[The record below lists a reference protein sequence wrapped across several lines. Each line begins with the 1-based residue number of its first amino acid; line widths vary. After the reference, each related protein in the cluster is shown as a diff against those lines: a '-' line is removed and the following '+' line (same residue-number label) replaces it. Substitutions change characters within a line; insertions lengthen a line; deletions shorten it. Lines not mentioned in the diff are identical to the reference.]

1 MQRLYLCGILLAAI
15 ALPAQAKV
23 IAEAVTYQ
31 AGDTTLKG
39 YLVYD
44 DAIQGKRP
52 GILVVH
58 EWWGLNDYARMR
70 ARLLAELG
78 YVALALDMY
87 GEGKQAS
94 HPEDAQKFSS
104 EIANNIKLGKQR
116 FTAAMDFLKQQ
127 PLTDTHDIAAIGY
140 CFGGAVVLQMARE
153 GLDLDAVVSFHGSL
167 GTSQPAKAGDVKAR
181 IMVAHG
187 AEDPF
192 VKPEQ
197 ITGFI
202 DEMNQAEAFYR
213 FIVYSGAKHSF
224 TNPGADDF
232 GEKFDL
238 PLEYNPQADR
248 DSWQHMQ
255 TFLRDAFL
263 R

>member
-1 MQRLYLCGILLAAI
+1 MQRLCLFGVLLAVL

-23 IAEAVTYQ
+23 IAESVTYQ
-31 AGDTTLKG
+31 AGDTPLKG

-44 DAIQGKRP
+44 DAIRGKRP

-70 ARLLAELG
+70 ARLLAEQG

-104 EIANNIKLGKQR
+104 EIANNVELGKLR

-127 PLTDTHDIAAIGY
+127 PLTDTTDIAAIGY

-153 GLDLDAVVSFHGSL
+153 GVDLDAVVSFHGSL
-167 GTSQPAKAGDVKAR
+167 GTRNPAEAGAVKAQ

-187 AEDPF
+187 AQDPF

-213 FIVYSGAKHSF
+213 FIIYSGAKHSF
-224 TNPGADDF
+224 TNPGADEF

-263 R
+263 K